1 MSDKEFN
8 ALEDQVEKLV
18 KLSKQL
24 KESNTHLLKKN
35 VDLAKREKE
44 LTMILNTS
52 KGNIRKLINKLKNK

>member
-52 KGNIRKLINKLKNK
+52 KRNIRKLINKLKNK

>member
-52 KGNIRKLINKLKNK
+52 KGNIRKLTNKLKNK

>member
-18 KLSKQL
+18 KISKQL